1 VLNGP
6 STHPTRAENSVPSFA
21 LISPEKHGGNAE
33 LFSIFIAEG
42 KRRGGCFVFATAV
55 TRG

>member
-1 VLNGP
+1 M
-6 STHPTRAENSVPSFA
+6 PSFA

-33 LFSIFIAEG
+33 LFSIFIAKG
-42 KRRGGCFVFATAV
+42 KRRGGCHLFATAM

>member
-1 VLNGP
+1 
-6 STHPTRAENSVPSFA
+6 VPSFA
-21 LISPEKHGGNAE
+21 LISLEKHGGNAE

-42 KRRGGCFVFATAV
+42 KRRGGCVFFATAV